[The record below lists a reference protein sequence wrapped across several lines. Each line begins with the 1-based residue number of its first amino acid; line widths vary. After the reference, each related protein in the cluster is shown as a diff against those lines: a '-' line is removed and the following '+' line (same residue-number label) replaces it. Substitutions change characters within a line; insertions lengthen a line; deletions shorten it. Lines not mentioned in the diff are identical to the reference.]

1 MPDITVEEFAQDV
14 GVSVKRI
21 QEQLVEAGLS
31 NKNAEDVISDV
42 EKSKLLSFLRK
53 KHGKDSGDGPRK
65 ITLRRKTISELKV
78 PVASQGRAKPRS
90 KTVSIEF
97 RKRRTYAKRSD
108 LTDTAKEEKK
118 VKASEEKIQEPEIES
133 SEAKNDELPI
143 KKEVADNKP
152 ERVVDVVQKPE
163 ENETINQENLLQ
175 GKNEVKSMP
184 IQNLPESEVK
194 KVTTKDKKKKK
205 EQVHHKREELHV
217 TSKTSGKRRKK
228 TYIKPVIP
236 QQKNKQHGF
245 EKPTA
250 PIVREVEIPENIS
263 VSELGQRMSVKGS
276 EVVKILMGLG
286 TMTTINQIIDQETAI
301 LVVEEIGHNGIAL
314 KEENI
319 EEDLANLIQ
328 YKDKPKTRPAV
339 ITVMGHVDHGKT
351 TLLDFIRKTKVVDGE
366 AGGITQHIGAYE
378 VETSKGKL
386 TFIDTPGHA
395 AFSSMRARGANT
407 TDIVVL
413 VVAAN
418 DGIKP
423 QTEEAIN
430 HAKAADVSI
439 VVAINKIDLDG
450 ADPDKVKG
458 DLAALDLTPDDW
470 GGNTQMVPVSAI
482 KGDGIE
488 DLLERIAL
496 EAEILELKANY
507 EGAAQGV
514 VIESELDKFKGSV
527 STFLIQN
534 GTLKVGDL
542 VVSGNAMGKIKSIV
556 NSDGNKIK
564 QAGPSA
570 AVEVL
575 GLNSVPTAGDQF
587 QVVKNDKQAREIS
600 EYRTSKEKEKKLLKQ
615 KDESVGDLF
624 ETLGQETKKVL
635 NVIVKTDVGGT
646 CEAVVAALHD
656 LGNDKAKVKLV
667 SSGVGGIS
675 ESDANLAVAVESI
688 ILGFNV
694 RADNAAKKIIEEE
707 NIPLSYHSIIYELLD
722 DVKARMSGLL
732 DPIIKEEILG
742 TSEVLEV
749 FNSPKFG
756 QVAGC
761 NVIEGNVLRNKP
773 VRVLRDDIV
782 IFEGELN
789 SLRRFKED
797 VNEVKNGNECGMGI
811 KNYKD
816 IKPGDKIEVFDRKE
830 EAQQI

>member
-1 MPDITVEEFAQDV
+1 MAITVKDFAKTLKISDKALLERMQN
-14 GVSVKRI
+14 
-21 QEQLVEAGLS
+21 AGLS
-31 NKNAEDVISDV
+31 HSKGSDEVTPSDKQALLKFLKGNKSSQPKSVTSESGVTVTSKGKSSSATSSNKSYSDN
-42 EKSKLLSFLRK
+42 
-53 KHGKDSGDGPRK
+53 
-65 ITLRRKTISELKV
+65 
-78 PVASQGRAKPRS
+78 
-90 KTVSIEF
+90 IE
-97 RKRRTYAKRSD
+97 AKR
-108 LTDTAKEEKK
+108 AA
-118 VKASEEKIQEPEIES
+118 ASEQ
-133 SEAKNDELPI
+133 L
-143 KKEVADNKP
+143 
-152 ERVVDVVQKPE
+152 
-163 ENETINQENLLQ
+163 
-175 GKNEVKSMP
+175 
-184 IQNLPESEVK
+184 
-194 KVTTKDKKKKK
+194 K
-205 EQVHHKREELHV
+205 EQQIKREEQLKAA
-217 TSKTSGKRRKK
+217 TKLK
-228 TYIKPVIP
+228 
-236 QQKNKQHGF
+236 QEQKNKF
-245 EKPTA
+245 KKKNLEKPNDQPVDVKDQLSSAVNAYKRKEKGVFDETEHQFEA
-250 PIVREVEIPENIS
+250 PKEFIKKDIEVPDTIQ
-263 VSELGQRMSVKGS
+263 VGELAKLMAVKGNL
-276 EVVKILMGLG
+276 VVKNLMGLG
-286 TMTTINQIIDQETAI
+286 VVATLNDFIDQETAI
-301 LVVEEIGHNGIAL
+301 LVVEEIGHNGIAVQ
-314 KEENI
+314 EENI

-328 YKDKPKTRPAV
+328 YKDEPKTRPAV

-378 VETSKGKL
+378 VNTSKGKL

-430 HAKAADVSI
+430 HAKAAGVSI

-450 ADPDKVKG
+450 ADPEKVKG
-458 DLAALDLTPDDW
+458 DLAAKDLTPDDW
-470 GGNTQMVPVSAI
+470 GGNIQMVPVSAL
-482 KGDGIE
+482 KGDGVD

-496 EAEILELKANY
+496 EAEILELKAHY

-514 VIESELDKFKGSV
+514 VIESELDKFRGSV

-534 GTLKVGDL
+534 GTLQTGDL
-542 VVSGNAMGKIKSIV
+542 VVSGNAIGKIKSIV

-564 QAGPSA
+564 HAGPSA

-575 GLNSVPTAGDQF
+575 GLNSVPTAGDMF
-587 QVVKNDKQAREIS
+587 QVVKNEKQAREIS
-600 EYRTSKEKEKKLLKQ
+600 EYRTIKEKEKKLLKQ

-624 ETLGQETKKVL
+624 ETLGQEVKKVL

-646 CEAVVAALHD
+646 CEAIIAALND
-656 LGNDKAKVKLV
+656 LGNDKAKVKIV
-667 SSGVGGIS
+667 SSGVGGIT

-694 RADNAAKKIIEEE
+694 RADNSAKKIIEDES
-707 NIPLSYHSIIYELLD
+707 IPLSYHSIIYELLD

-732 DPIIKEEILG
+732 DPIIKEEIVG
-742 TSEVLEV
+742 TAEVLEV

-830 EAQQI
+830 VAQTI

>member
-1 MPDITVEEFAQDV
+1 MAITVKDFAKTLKISDKALIERMQ
-14 GVSVKRI
+14 K
-21 QEQLVEAGLS
+21 AGLS
-31 NKNAEDVISDV
+31 HSSESDEV
-42 EKSKLLSFLRK
+42 TASDKQALLRFLKGAKTQSKSIKS
-53 KHGKDSGDGPRK
+53 DSGV
-65 ITLRRKTISELKV
+65 TVT
-78 PVASQGRAKPRS
+78 S
-90 KTVSIEF
+90 KGKSSLSTTSKKSYSDNIE
-97 RKRRTYAKRSD
+97 AKR
-108 LTDTAKEEKK
+108 AA
-118 VKASEEKIQEPEIES
+118 ASEQ
-133 SEAKNDELPI
+133 L
-143 KKEVADNKP
+143 
-152 ERVVDVVQKPE
+152 
-163 ENETINQENLLQ
+163 
-175 GKNEVKSMP
+175 
-184 IQNLPESEVK
+184 
-194 KVTTKDKKKKK
+194 K
-205 EQVHHKREELHV
+205 EQQTKREEQLKAA
-217 TSKTSGKRRKK
+217 TKQKQEQRNKFAKK
-228 TYIKPVIP
+228 NELKQNLKPVDVKD
-236 QQKNKQHGF
+236 QLSSAVSAYKRKEGTNF
-245 EKPTA
+245 EDSKHQFEA
-250 PIVREVEIPENIS
+250 PKEFIKKDIEVPSTIQ
-263 VSELGQRMSVKGS
+263 VGELAKSMAVKGG
-276 EVVKILMGLG
+276 EVVKNLMSLG
-286 TMTTINQIIDQETAI
+286 VIATLNDFIDQETAI
-301 LVVEEIGHNGIAL
+301 LVVEEIGHNGIAVQ
-314 KEENI
+314 EENL

-328 YKDKPKTRPAV
+328 YDDELKIRPAV

-430 HAKAADVSI
+430 HAKAAGVSI

-450 ADPDKVKG
+450 ADPEKVKG
-458 DLAALDLTPDDW
+458 DLAAKDLTPDDW
-470 GGNTQMVPVSAI
+470 GGNIQMVPVSAL
-482 KGDGIE
+482 KGDGVD

-496 EAEILELKANY
+496 EAEILELKAHY

-514 VIESELDKFKGSV
+514 VIESELDKFRGSV

-542 VVSGNAMGKIKSIV
+542 VVSGNAIGKIKSIV

-564 QAGPSA
+564 KAGPSA

-575 GLNSVPTAGDQF
+575 GLNSVPTAGDKF

-600 EYRTSKEKEKKLLKQ
+600 EYRTTKEKEKKLLKQ

-624 ETLGQETKKVL
+624 ETLGQESKKVL

-646 CEAVVAALHD
+646 CEAILAALND
-656 LGNDKAKVKLV
+656 LGNEKAKVKIV

-694 RADNAAKKIIEEE
+694 RADNSAKKIIEEE
-707 NIPLSYHSIIYELLD
+707 AIPLSYHSIIYELLD

-732 DPIIKEEILG
+732 DPIIKEEIVG
-742 TSEVLEV
+742 TAEVLEV

-830 EAQQI
+830 EAQTI

>member
-1 MPDITVEEFAQDV
+1 MAITVKDFAKTLKISHKALIERMQKAGLNHSSESDEVTASDKQALLRFLKGTKTQSKSIKSESGVTVTSKGKSASSLESKKSYSDNIEAKRAAASEQLKEQQTKREEQLKAASKQ
-14 GVSVKRI
+14 K
-21 QEQLVEAGLS
+21 QEQR
-31 NKNAEDVISDV
+31 NK
-42 EKSKLLSFLRK
+42 F
-53 KHGKDSGDGPRK
+53 
-65 ITLRRKTISELKV
+65 
-78 PVASQGRAKPRS
+78 AK
-90 KTVSIEF
+90 
-97 RKRRTYAKRSD
+97 
-108 LTDTAKEEKK
+108 
-118 VKASEEKIQEPEIES
+118 
-133 SEAKNDELPI
+133 
-143 KKEVADNKP
+143 
-152 ERVVDVVQKPE
+152 
-163 ENETINQENLLQ
+163 
-175 GKNEVKSMP
+175 KNEVKQSPKP
-184 IQNLPESEVK
+184 IDVKDQLSSAVNAYKRKEGTNFEDSKHQFEAPKEFIKKDIEVPS
-194 KVTTKDKKKKK
+194 TI
-205 EQVHHKREELHV
+205 QVGELA
-217 TSKTSGKRRKK
+217 KLMA
-228 TYIKPVIP
+228 I
-236 QQKNKQHGF
+236 
-245 EKPTA
+245 
-250 PIVREVEIPENIS
+250 
-263 VSELGQRMSVKGS
+263 KGS
-276 EVVKILMGLG
+276 EVVKNLMSLG
-286 TMTTINQIIDQETAI
+286 VIATLNDFIDQETAI
-301 LVVEEIGHNGIAL
+301 LVVEEIGHNGIAIQ
-314 KEENI
+314 EENV

-328 YKDKPKTRPAV
+328 YSDEPKTRPAV

-430 HAKAADVSI
+430 HAKAAGVSI

-450 ADPDKVKG
+450 ADPEKVKG
-458 DLAALDLTPDDW
+458 DLAAKDLTPDDW
-470 GGNTQMVPVSAI
+470 GGNIQMVPVSAL
-482 KGDGIE
+482 KGDGVDE
-488 DLLERIAL
+488 LLERIAL
-496 EAEILELKANY
+496 EAEILELKAHY
-507 EGAAQGV
+507 QGAAQGV
-514 VIESELDKFKGSV
+514 VIESELDKFRGSV

-542 VVSGNAMGKIKSIV
+542 VVSGNAVGKIKSIV
-556 NSDGNKIK
+556 DSDGNKIK

-575 GLNSVPTAGDQF
+575 GLNSVPSAGDKF

-600 EYRTSKEKEKKLLKQ
+600 EYRTTKEKEKKLLKQ
-615 KDESVGDLF
+615 KDESAGDLF
-624 ETLGQETKKVL
+624 ETLGQESKKVL

-646 CEAVVAALHD
+646 CEAILAALND
-656 LGNDKAKVKLV
+656 LGTEKAKVKIV

-694 RADNAAKKIIEEE
+694 RADNSAKKIIEEE
-707 NIPLSYHSIIYELLD
+707 AIPLSYHSIIYELLD

-732 DPIIKEEILG
+732 DPIIKEEIVG
-742 TSEVLEV
+742 TAEVLEV

-797 VNEVKNGNECGMGI
+797 VNEVKSGNECGMGI

-830 EAQQI
+830 EAQTI

>member
-1 MPDITVEEFAQDV
+1 MAITVKDFAKTLKISDKALIERMQKAGLSHSKGSDEVTPADKQALLKFLKGGKSQSKSIKSESGVTVTSKGKSLSSTTSKKSYSDNIEAKRAAASEQLKEEQT
-14 GVSVKRI
+14 KR
-21 QEQLVEAGLS
+21 QEQLKAATKQKQEQR
-31 NKNAEDVISDV
+31 NKFA
-42 EKSKLLSFLRK
+42 K
-53 KHGKDSGDGPRK
+53 KN
-65 ITLRRKTISELKV
+65 
-78 PVASQGRAKPRS
+78 
-90 KTVSIEF
+90 
-97 RKRRTYAKRSD
+97 
-108 LTDTAKEEKK
+108 EEKQN
-118 VKASEEKIQEPEIES
+118 VKPVDVKDQLS
-133 SEAKNDELPI
+133 SAVNAYKRKEGTNFDDTKHQFEAPKEFI
-143 KKEVADNKP
+143 KKDIEVP
-152 ERVVDVVQKPE
+152 S
-163 ENETINQENLLQ
+163 TI
-175 GKNEVKSMP
+175 
-184 IQNLPESEVK
+184 
-194 KVTTKDKKKKK
+194 
-205 EQVHHKREELHV
+205 QVGELA
-217 TSKTSGKRRKK
+217 KLM
-228 TYIKPVIP
+228 
-236 QQKNKQHGF
+236 
-245 EKPTA
+245 A
-250 PIVREVEIPENIS
+250 
-263 VSELGQRMSVKGS
+263 VKGN
-276 EVVKILMGLG
+276 EVVKNLMSLG
-286 TMTTINQIIDQETAI
+286 VIATLNDFIDQETAI
-301 LVVEEIGHNGIAL
+301 LVVEEIGHNGIAVQ
-314 KEENI
+314 EENI

-328 YKDKPKTRPAV
+328 YKDEPKTRPAV

-378 VETSKGKL
+378 VNTSKGKL

-430 HAKAADVSI
+430 HAKAAGVSI

-450 ADPDKVKG
+450 ADPEKVKG
-458 DLAALDLTPDDW
+458 DLAAKDLTPDDW
-470 GGNTQMVPVSAI
+470 GGNIQMVPVSAL
-482 KGDGIE
+482 KGDGVD

-496 EAEILELKANY
+496 EAEILELKAHY

-514 VIESELDKFKGSV
+514 VIESELDKFRGSV

-534 GTLKVGDL
+534 GTLKTGDL
-542 VVSGNAMGKIKSIV
+542 VVSGNAIGKIKSIV

-564 QAGPSA
+564 HAGPSA

-575 GLNSVPTAGDQF
+575 GLNSVPTAGDMF
-587 QVVKNDKQAREIS
+587 QVVKNEKQAREIS
-600 EYRTSKEKEKKLLKQ
+600 EYRTIKEKEKKLLKQ

-624 ETLGQETKKVL
+624 ETLGQEVKKVL

-646 CEAVVAALHD
+646 CEAIIAALND
-656 LGNDKAKVKLV
+656 LGNDKAKVKIV
-667 SSGVGGIS
+667 SSGVGGIT

-694 RADNAAKKIIEEE
+694 RADNSAKKIIEDES
-707 NIPLSYHSIIYELLD
+707 IPLSYHSIIYELLD

-732 DPIIKEEILG
+732 DPIIKEEIVG
-742 TSEVLEV
+742 TAEVLEV

-830 EAQQI
+830 VAQTI

>member
-1 MPDITVEEFAQDV
+1 MAITVKDFAKTLKISDKALIDRMQ
-14 GVSVKRI
+14 K
-21 QEQLVEAGLS
+21 AGLS
-31 NKNAEDVISDV
+31 HSKASDEITASDKQALLKFLKGTKTQSKSVKSESGVTVTSKGKSSSAISTNKSYSDN
-42 EKSKLLSFLRK
+42 
-53 KHGKDSGDGPRK
+53 
-65 ITLRRKTISELKV
+65 
-78 PVASQGRAKPRS
+78 
-90 KTVSIEF
+90 IE
-97 RKRRTYAKRSD
+97 AKR
-108 LTDTAKEEKK
+108 AA
-118 VKASEEKIQEPEIES
+118 ASEQ
-133 SEAKNDELPI
+133 L
-143 KKEVADNKP
+143 
-152 ERVVDVVQKPE
+152 
-163 ENETINQENLLQ
+163 
-175 GKNEVKSMP
+175 
-184 IQNLPESEVK
+184 
-194 KVTTKDKKKKK
+194 K
-205 EQVHHKREELHV
+205 EQQTKREEQLKAATKQKQEQRNKFAKKNEEKQNTQPV
-217 TSKTSGKRRKK
+217 NVKDQLSSAVSAYKRKEGSNFEDSQHQFEAPKELIKK
-228 TYIKPVIP
+228 DI
-236 QQKNKQHGF
+236 
-245 EKPTA
+245 
-250 PIVREVEIPENIS
+250 EIPSNIQ
-263 VSELGQRMSVKGS
+263 VGELAKLMAVKGG
-276 EVVKILMGLG
+276 EVVKNLMSLG
-286 TMTTINQIIDQETAI
+286 VIATLNDFIDQETAI
-301 LVVEEIGHNGIAL
+301 LVVEEIGHNGIA
-314 KEENI
+314 I
-319 EEDLANLIQ
+319 EEEDLEDDLANLIQ
-328 YKDKPKTRPAV
+328 YKDEPKSRPAV

-430 HAKAADVSI
+430 HAKAAGVSI
-439 VVAINKIDLDG
+439 VVAINKIDIDG
-450 ADPDKVKG
+450 ADAEKVKG
-458 DLAALDLTPDDW
+458 DLAAKDLTPDDW
-470 GGNTQMVPVSAI
+470 GGNTQMVPVSAL
-482 KGDGIE
+482 KGDGVD

-496 EAEILELKANY
+496 EAEILELKAHY
-507 EGAAQGV
+507 DGAAQGV
-514 VIESELDKFKGSV
+514 VIESELDKFRGAV

-556 NSDGNKIK
+556 NSDGDKIK

-570 AVEVL
+570 AIEVL

-587 QVVKNDKQAREIS
+587 QVVKNDKQAREIA
-600 EYRTSKEKEKKLLKQ
+600 EYRSTKEKEKKLLKQ

-624 ETLGQETKKVL
+624 ETLGQEAKKVL

-646 CEAVVAALHD
+646 CEAILAALHD
-656 LGNDKAKVKLV
+656 LGNEKAKVKIV

-694 RADNAAKKIIEEE
+694 RADNAAKKIIEDEV
-707 NIPLSYHSIIYELLD
+707 IPLSYHSIIYELLD

-732 DPIIKEEILG
+732 DPIIKEEIVG
-742 TSEVLEV
+742 TAEVLEV

-816 IKPGDKIEVFDRKE
+816 IKVGDKIEVFDRKE
-830 EAQQI
+830 VAQTI